1 MFVFG
6 FCLIENSTEATGGTT
21 TVCEAA
27 NNASNIKITSR
38 GPRTASVAKRSDGRT
53 RWWCNCGASIQ
64 QRAVHQV
71 KRPDWSR
78 WSGLSDQRLGRDDKM
93 GRHVEGRIFPHPSHC
108 RQIGVCRRRNGNG
121 RLSDLASRAGT
132 LTLAAFLF
140 GRRAVVSS
148 LVLGAHRA
156 GRSLVFSRH
165 NRLRVCNAAP
175 AHRRTDEESEHHC
188 QKPGCHMLVLTYTTE
203 RIALRQTIHARG

>member
-27 NNASNIKITSR
+27 NNASNMKITSR
-38 GPRTASVAKRSDGRT
+38 GPRNASVAKRSDGRT

-64 QRAVHQV
+64 QRAVHQIE
-71 KRPDWSR
+71 RPDGSR
-78 WSGLSDQRLGRDDKM
+78 WSCLSDQRLGCDDKM
-93 GRHVEGRIFPHPSHC
+93 SHHIKGRIFPDPGHC
-108 RQIGVCRRRNGNG
+108 RQIGVSRGGHGNG

-140 GRRAVVSS
+140 GRRAVFCG
-148 LVLGAHRA
+148 LLRTHRA
-156 GRSLVFSRH
+156 GRSLIFRRH
-165 NRLRVCNAAP
+165 NRLRVGNAAP
-175 AHRRTDEESEHHC
+175 AHRRTDEEREHHC
-188 QKPGCHMLVLTYTTE
+188 QKPGCHMLVLNYTTE